1 MTERSVSPLSRRHL
15 GKLLLTASLAGVASR
30 AWAQLASASQDTGV
44 ETRTLDELHKAALA
58 EGGELLV
65 YGGGDLPNGS
75 AGTERAFNTRFPGMK
90 LRILVDR
97 SKYHHVRIDNQ
108 LALGRLA
115 CDAVHI
121 LSINAYDRW
130 KVDGRL
136 LPYKPAGWEQIY
148 PDFKDPDGAYTGF
161 TVFAFS
167 SVYNTAQVIEAD
179 APRDAVDFL
188 NPKFKDRI
196 VLSYPHDDDA
206 ILYQFDRIVAA
217 HGWGY
222 IDRLLAQNPM
232 WVRGSAP
239 ARVAVEKGEKAVTFT
254 ASGPLVTP
262 ANATS
267 VFVLPKSDSF
277 LSWPQPFAIFKDA
290 RHPAAAKLYVNW
302 LVSKEVQDRS
312 RQWPVRRDAAI
323 SGGYAP
329 VFAYNTYPAQFRTF
343 LQDRVRLEKLRDQLE
358 QFIGPMQGPNPTKVE
373 GVFPSE
379 R

>member
-1 MTERSVSPLSRRHL
+1 MERSRPLVCRRLTSSLEEKLVMTERSVSPLSRRHL

-44 ETRTLDELHKAALA
+44 EARTLDELHKAALA
-58 EGGELLV
+58 EGGELLG

-161 TVFAFS
+161 TMFAFS
-167 SVYNTAQVIEAD
+167 TVYNTAQVTEAD
-179 APRDAVDFL
+179 APRDATDFL
-188 NPKFKDRI
+188 NPR
-196 VLSYPHDDDA
+196 
-206 ILYQFDRIVAA
+206 
-217 HGWGY
+217 
-222 IDRLLAQNPM
+222 
-232 WVRGSAP
+232 
-239 ARVAVEKGEKAVTFT
+239 
-254 ASGPLVTP
+254 
-262 ANATS
+262 
-267 VFVLPKSDSF
+267 
-277 LSWPQPFAIFKDA
+277 
-290 RHPAAAKLYVNW
+290 
-302 LVSKEVQDRS
+302 
-312 RQWPVRRDAAI
+312 
-323 SGGYAP
+323 
-329 VFAYNTYPAQFRTF
+329 
-343 LQDRVRLEKLRDQLE
+343 
-358 QFIGPMQGPNPTKVE
+358 
-373 GVFPSE
+373 
-379 R
+379 

>member
-1 MTERSVSPLSRRHL
+1 MTERSSPSRRHL
-15 GKLLLTASLAGVASR
+15 GKLLLSAPLAGMISR
-30 AWAQLASASQDTGV
+30 AWAQSDSASQNV
-44 ETRTLDELHKAALA
+44 AIEARSLDELHKAALA

-90 LRILVDR
+90 IRILVDR

-130 KVDGRL
+130 KADGQL
-136 LPYKPAGWEQIY
+136 LSYKPAGWDQIY

-167 SVYNTAQVIEAD
+167 SVYNTAQVSEAD
-179 APRDAVDFL
+179 APRDALDFL
-188 NPKFKDRI
+188 SPKFKDRI
-196 VLSYPHDDDA
+196 ILSYPHDDDA

-217 HGWGY
+217 HGWGF
-222 IDRLLAQNPM
+222 IEKLLAQNPT

-239 ARVAVEKGEKAVTFT
+239 ARVAVDKGEKAVTFT
-254 ASGPLVTP
+254 ASGPLATP
-262 ANATS
+262 TNATS
-267 VFVLPKSDSF
+267 VFALPKTDSF
-277 LSWPQPFAIFKDA
+277 LSWPQPFAIFKSA
-290 RHPAAAKLYVNW
+290 RRPAAAKLYLNW

-312 RQWPVRRDAAI
+312 RQWPVRRDATV
-323 SGGYAP
+323 SGGYGP
-329 VFAYNTYPAQFRTF
+329 VFAYNTYPAQFRAF

-358 QFIGPMQGPNPTKVE
+358 QYIGPMQGPNPTKVE
-373 GVFPSE
+373 GVFPPD